1 MSLVILITYT
11 GFYINRLVFV
21 VYEVDTVRHVEKKK
35 RQETQLCDFYF
46 RELVAVRLERLQVS
60 ISVLCLSLL

>member
-35 RQETQLCDFYF
+35 DRRHSCVTFT
-46 RELVAVRLERLQVS
+46 LEN
-60 ISVLCLSLL
+60 